1 MEDYNNQFQPQQ
13 GQNDQ
18 SYPQQSADYQQQPQT
33 APPQNFQAAVSQNR
47 APESR
52 YGPRKM
58 SFFTLVL
65 KTFAGLGGGLAGSLI
80 LLLIFLLSSSI
91 LQPILGA
98 TAESET
104 AAGEVSSLFMVI
116 LLAMVFSTSI
126 ISSMVGTLFLC
137 YTERDRYNRIA
148 TTMSQVFIINL
159 VIFAFV
165 LPIYLTTSTA
175 SLELTAFAAALQIIL
190 SATASAM
197 ILELIHDRRYAL
209 ISVYSTILAMLVGS
223 GINFFLFYT
232 MKNAT
237 MLLFVAVPIIWTL
250 IGFSQAV
257 VQMLYYWIFQT
268 WGSDFLASNASF
280 GTDYGIP
287 DESEEEEEAERAAA
301 HPDVEGA
308 NFLKQ

>member
-1 MEDYNNQFQPQQ
+1 MEDLNNQFQPQQ

-18 SYPQQSADYQQQPQT
+18 SYQQDAGIQNTPSEPQ
-33 APPQNFQAAVSQNR
+33 
-47 APESR
+47 

-65 KTFAGLGGGLAGSLI
+65 KTFAGMGGGLAGSMI

-98 TAESET
+98 TAESEA

-116 LLAMVFSTSI
+116 LLAMVFATSI

-137 YTERDRYNRIA
+137 YTERARHNRIA

-165 LPIYLTTSTA
+165 LPIYLTTSTTR
-175 SLELTAFAAALQIIL
+175 LELTAFAAALQIIM

-197 ILELIHDRRYAL
+197 ILELIHDRKYAL
-209 ISVYSTILAMLVGS
+209 ISVYSTVLAMLVAS
-223 GINFFLFYT
+223 GINFFLYFT

-268 WGSDFLASNASF
+268 WGSDFLASSASF
-280 GTDYGIP
+280 GTDYGVP
-287 DESEEEEEAERAAA
+287 DQSEEEEELAEQAAA
-301 HPDVEGA
+301 RPDTEGA

>member
-18 SYPQQSADYQQQPQT
+18 SYQQQPAVYQQQQ
-33 APPQNFQAAVSQNR
+33 QQAAPAQNYQVSGSQNP
-47 APESR
+47 APESQ

-98 TAESET
+98 TAESEA
-104 AAGEVSSLFMVI
+104 AAGEVSALFMVI
-116 LLAMVFSTSI
+116 LMAMVFATSI
-126 ISSMVGTLFLC
+126 VSSMVGTLFLC
-137 YTERDRYNRIA
+137 YTERDRYTRIS
-148 TTMSQVFIINL
+148 TTMSQVFIINI

-190 SATASAM
+190 SAVASAM
-197 ILELIHDRRYAL
+197 ILELIHDRRYPL
-209 ISVYSTILAMLVGS
+209 IAVYSTILAMLVGS
-223 GINFFLFYT
+223 GINFFLYFS

-237 MLLFVAVPIIWTL
+237 MLLFVALPIIWTL
-250 IGFSQAV
+250 IGFAQGV

-268 WGSDFLASNASF
+268 WGSDFLASSASF
-280 GTDYGIP
+280 GSDYGVP
-287 DESEEEEEAERAAA
+287 DETESEMEAAEPVRA
-301 HPDVEGA
+301 DTEGA